1 MFYFYL
7 LRCKDGSLYSGS
19 TNNIKRR
26 EELHNAGGGSKYVR
40 SRSGGKIV
48 YFEKFRTRA
57 KAMSREAEIKRKNK
71 AFKEN
76 LIKSAECQ

>member
-19 TNNIKRR
+19 TRDIKHR
-26 EELHNAGGGSKYVR
+26 EELHNTGNGSKYVR
-40 SRSGGKIV
+40 SKGGGRIV
-48 YFEKFRTRA
+48 YTEKFRTRS
-57 KAMSREAEIKRKNK
+57 KAMHREAEIKRKDK

-76 LIKSAECQ
+76 LVLMKDT

>member
-19 TNNIKRR
+19 TSNIKRR
-26 EELHNAGGGSKYVR
+26 EELHNAGDGSKYVR
-40 SRSGGKIV
+40 SRGGGKIV
-48 YFEKFRTRA
+48 YSEKFRTRV
-57 KAMSREAEIKRKNK
+57 KAMRREAEIKRKNK
-71 AFKEN
+71 AFKES